1 MNLDKG
7 YTTEKLGEYAYDF
20 LSHFPKL
27 KKLDVSDSHI
37 EDLEFVKKMPELE
50 NLDIS
55 NNYITD
61 ISKLLKLKKLK
72 TLTCDKEQ
80 IANLDLLPESIKLIE

>member
-1 MNLDKG
+1 MNIDKG
-7 YTTEKLGEYAYDF
+7 YNTESFGEYANDF

-27 KKLDVSDSHI
+27 KKLNVSHSHI
-37 EDLEFVKKMPELE
+37 EDLNFVNKMPELE
-50 NLDIS
+50 SLDIS

-72 TLTCDKEQ
+72 TLTCDINQ
-80 IANLDLLPESIKLIE
+80 TANLDLLPDSIRITE